1 MTAKTY
7 VSEYEPPTN
16 NGNNNIE
23 GIHFDARTAGNSV
36 FSVSETGAVLATSI
50 NIGGDSLIVRS
61 RPSDGA
67 REQVCLSLSL
77 SLSLSL
83 RVFYSIL
90 VVSCFMW
97 SCALD
102 CAGVLL
108 SYPIMLLALYISNIL
123 ISTLLRT

>member
-77 SLSLSL
+77 SL

-102 CAGVLL
+102 SAGVLL